1 MAFCTACGTQLPN
14 NARFC
19 PSCGAAAGDATAAAR
34 AADPAPGNAERPA
47 GFAEPGRGGGAAR
60 WILPIVIVIAAVV
73 IGLMLFRGKAD
84 QPAGGTPSESGQ
96 VAGQAGQSTEENA
109 PSAGSSAGASSG
121 TIMSAAAL
129 DGAFSRDPAAA
140 SATYP
145 GPVRVSGV
153 IASMVQPGPTP
164 ALSLEGRTRFNYM
177 VVNFPAGY
185 RERLAPLAKGQFIQ
199 LSCSR
204 VRGLAGTTILDGC
217 QLD

>member
-1 MAFCTACGTQLPN
+1 MAFCTACGTQLPDD
-14 NARFC
+14 ARFC
-19 PSCGAAAGDATAAAR
+19 PSCGAAANGATADAR
-34 AADPAPGNAERPA
+34 AANPAPGRAERPA
-47 GFAEPGRGGGAAR
+47 SFAEPVHGGGAAG

-73 IGLMLFRGKAD
+73 IGLMLFRGTAD
-84 QPAGGTPSESGQ
+84 QTAGGAPSQSGQ
-96 VAGQAGQSTEENA
+96 VGQPTDENA
-109 PSAGSSAGASSG
+109 PSAGSAGASSG
-121 TIMSAAAL
+121 TILSASAL

-185 RERLAPLAKGQFIQ
+185 RERLASLAKGQFIQ